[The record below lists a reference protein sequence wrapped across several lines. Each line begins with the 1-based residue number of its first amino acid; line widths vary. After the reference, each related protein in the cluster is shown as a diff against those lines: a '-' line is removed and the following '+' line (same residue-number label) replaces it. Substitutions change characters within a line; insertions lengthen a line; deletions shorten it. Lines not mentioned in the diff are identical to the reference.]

1 LVEDHLTMR
10 IITHESVHAGF
21 AFAKRRARSWWDA
34 EARAFDEEAIAYP
47 TGEIARN
54 IVVAL
59 NRHGL
64 G

>member
-1 LVEDHLTMR
+1 MR